1 MSITIAVAGLGGQG
15 RNQMQSARG
24 LGTWAVVGGCDPFPQ
39 ARELGAEQ
47 LGVPVFETVE
57 ELLDKT
63 KPQVLYVATSSFAH
77 VAPTVAALERGINV
91 ILDKP
96 MGVNLAE
103 ADQMVAAAKASSA
116 NLYVFHNRRGDG
128 DFITLNQLVTSGA
141 LGKLT
146 MIQSRLMAN
155 PPEPTAVQDNWRLD
169 PARGGGMLLDWGPH
183 LTDHVLAVMPGKPV
197 RLLAE
202 VRTVKWAIRVE
213 NYFRISLWF
222 DDDGRAE
229 IEYNNASPL
238 EMPRFY
244 ALGDQA
250 CALKMGMEGCVGVP
264 SLIHTEFLVRDYA
277 TGKIDMV
284 QSARGDYTLLW
295 RNLAE
300 VLEGTAEP
308 LVTLEHAHRVMAVLD
323 AARRSAESGEMVA
336 V

>member
-1 MSITIAVAGLGGQG
+1 MEA
-15 RNQMQSARG
+15 ARG
-24 LGTWAVVGGCDPFPQ
+24 LGLWEVVGGCDPFPQ
-39 ARELGAEQ
+39 ARELGAEK

-57 ELLDKT
+57 ELLEKT
-63 KPQVLYVATSSFAH
+63 RPQVLYVATSSFAH
-77 VAPTVAALERGINV
+77 VEPTVAALAAGVSV

-103 ADQMVAAAKASSA
+103 ADTMVAADKASSG

-128 DFITLNQLVTSGA
+128 DFITLNQLVKDGA

-146 MIQSRLMAN
+146 MLQSRLMAN
-155 PPEPTAVQDNWRLD
+155 AKEPVATPENWRAD

-183 LTDHVLAVMPGKPV
+183 LTDQVLAVMPGKPV

-202 VRTVKWAIRVE
+202 VRTVKWTLAVE

-222 DDDGRAE
+222 DDGGRAE
-229 IEYNNASPL
+229 IEYNNAAPL

-244 ALGDQA
+244 ALGDKA
-250 CALKMGMEGCVGVP
+250 AALKMGMEGCVGVP

-277 TGKIDMV
+277 TGMIDMV
-284 QSARGDYTLLW
+284 QSARPDYMLLW

-300 VLEGTAEP
+300 VLEGKAEP
-308 LVTLEHAHRVMAVLD
+308 LVSLEHAYRVMAVLD
-323 AARRSAESGEMVA
+323 AARRSAESGEMVEM
-336 V
+336 